1 MSSGSAAGIARSA
14 PQPGG
19 QILPQEPGATL
30 SPAQRQ
36 KITAS
41 AQQFEAMAIGQLLAP
56 MFDTVDT
63 SKGLFG
69 GGEAEAAWKPMMV
82 TELAKQVASHGGFG
96 LARPIMQQMMRLQES
111 AK

>member
-1 MSSGSAAGIARSA
+1 MMIYTN
-14 PQPGG
+14 
-19 QILPQEPGATL
+19 EPGAAL

-36 KITAS
+36 KIAAS
-41 AQQFEAMAIGQLLAP
+41 AQQFEALALGQLLTP

-82 TELAKQVASHGGFG
+82 SELAKSISASGGLG
-96 LARPIMQQMMRLQES
+96 LAKPIMQQMLRLQE
-111 AK
+111 AKS

>member
-1 MSSGSAAGIARSA
+1 MTA
-14 PQPGG
+14 PIQPGPGG
-19 QILPQEPGATL
+19 QLLPAVAGATL
-30 SPAQRQ
+30 SPAEKQ
-36 KITAS
+36 KIAAT

-82 TELAKQVASHGGFG
+82 SEMAKQVAKGGGFG
-96 LARPIMQQMMRLQES
+96 LAQPIMQQMMRLQES
-111 AK
+111 GK